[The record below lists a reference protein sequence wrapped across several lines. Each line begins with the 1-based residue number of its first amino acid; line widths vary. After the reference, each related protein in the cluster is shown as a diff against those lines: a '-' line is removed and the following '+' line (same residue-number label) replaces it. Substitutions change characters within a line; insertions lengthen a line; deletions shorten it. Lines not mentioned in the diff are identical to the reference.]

1 MNEEEEDGVSDSLDA
16 QEGEEGQA
24 FQNPGHLGT
33 EANGYFSY
41 WVYNEALIFFV
52 VIHCKQFWT

>member
-1 MNEEEEDGVSDSLDA
+1 MNEEEEDGVSDSLDV

-33 EANGYFSY
+33 ETNGYFSY
-41 WVYNEALIFFV
+41 RVLHWRTLFFV
-52 VIHCKQFWT
+52 ICSRHLVT

>member
-16 QEGEEGQA
+16 QEGEEGQT

-41 WVYNEALIFFV
+41 RV
-52 VIHCKQFWT
+52 

>member
-33 EANGYFSY
+33 EANGFFFLQGI
-41 WVYNEALIFFV
+41 LILFV
-52 VIHCKQFWT
+52 ILDC

>member
-33 EANGYFSY
+33 EANRY
-41 WVYNEALIFFV
+41 FFV
-52 VIHCKQFWT
+52 KGLTLAHSFIFLSY